1 MQTEQ
6 AWQPITETMSI
17 KPQLKAR
24 RERVSLNWT
33 QLDAVLTGVSA
44 IDVSSLAIRH
54 RDDAVRFA
62 REYGFDIDN
71 PADYEHICQVH
82 REAIAFI
89 EAHFLEPHQYDEISA
104 SVRDPENVLD
114 LLVYSSNYLNK
125 SNVVQMWAC
134 AVLKVMHGI
143 FHIDHDLKLRY
154 FDQIREQIFEAIDRL
169 IVQEGNKHYLCDD
182 RIKLPILELHK
193 KRNKGR
199 RSILLKLLQKP
210 TYVASD
216 IYDHLGIRLI
226 FETKMECLFALKV
239 LRRSHLISVS
249 NIKPFRSRNNLVDL
263 GSTRKLFNHYKT
275 LLERADKYPAKVLRR
290 MDAELESGFK
300 PTVRENNP
308 HSDQGFQSIQV
319 TARKMVRVPNPAW
332 LKLCELIDRL
342 QIGDRAVAR
351 ELMHEAEVDKDLA
364 FYFDYEIQVLD
375 LESYNQSKR
384 GPASHEAYKRR
395 QIETAEKRV
404 LSPALRKI
412 LAQEPAL
419 AST

>member
-1 MQTEQ
+1 MQTER
-6 AWQPITETMSI
+6 ARQPTTETMSI
-17 KPQLKAR
+17 KPQLKASR
-24 RERVSLNWT
+24 DRVSLNWT

-62 REYGFDIDN
+62 REYGFDIEN
-71 PADYEHICQVH
+71 PNDYAHIQQVH
-82 REAIAFI
+82 REAIVFI
-89 EAHFLEPHQYDEISA
+89 EEHFLEPHQQGEISPE
-104 SVRDPENVLD
+104 VRDPDNVLD

-143 FHIDHDLKLRY
+143 FHIDHDIKLRY
-154 FDQIREQIFEAIDRL
+154 FDQIRVQIFEAIDRL
-169 IVQEGNKHYLCDD
+169 IIEEDGRHYLCDD
-182 RIKLPILELHK
+182 RIMLPIQEFQK

-199 RSILLKLLQKP
+199 HSILLKLLQKP

-249 NIKPFRSRNNLVDL
+249 NIKPFRSRNNLLDL
-263 GSTRKLFNHYKT
+263 RNTRKLFNHYRT
-275 LLERADKYPAKVLRR
+275 LLERADDYPTKVLRR
-290 MDAELESGFK
+290 MDAELGAGFE
-300 PTVRENNP
+300 PSARENNP
-308 HSDQGFQSIQV
+308 HSHHGFQSIQV
-319 TARKMVRVPNPAW
+319 TARKMVRVPNPAY
-332 LKLCELIDRL
+332 LKLCELVDRL
-342 QIGDRAVAR
+342 GVASQEQVR
-351 ELMHEAEVDKDLA
+351 ELMNDAEVDKDLA

-375 LESYNQSKR
+375 RASHISAQR
-384 GPASHEAYKRR
+384 GPASHEAYKQR
-395 QIETAEKRV
+395 QIETARRRV

-412 LAQEPAL
+412 LDEEPAL
-419 AST
+419 ANT